1 MSFVQY
7 VCHSY
12 NFVSLRVSFAKP
24 HQNLGLF
31 FQSTQCRCQLQSIFF
46 STVLYSYNTCFS
58 NWVSSADCSETLR
71 NLVSASITCKFKG
84 LAALYK

>member
-31 FQSTQCRCQLQSIFF
+31 FNPPSAGVSCKVFF
-46 STVLYSYNTCFS
+46 FPLCCTAITLASVTGSLLLIAVKPCAILYQPP
-58 NWVSSADCSETLR
+58 
-71 NLVSASITCKFKG
+71 
-84 LAALYK
+84 